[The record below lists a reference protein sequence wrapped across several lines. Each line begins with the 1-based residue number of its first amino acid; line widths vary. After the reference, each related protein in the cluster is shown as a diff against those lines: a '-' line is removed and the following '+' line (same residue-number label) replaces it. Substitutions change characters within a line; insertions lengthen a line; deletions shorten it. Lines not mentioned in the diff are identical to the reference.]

1 MPINDGLFG
10 KTPTHWTLL
19 ICDIKIRRLFS
30 IDSTYTE
37 EEHFKQ
43 LANTIRTSRNE
54 TVIQKLQQDLFNDAQ
69 YLYMDKLVV
78 KQEQTENDCGPFI
91 LMYIQKFVTLTDSS
105 IDCSSIDFKGI
116 LTKLVISQDYDALKM
131 RKEVLTHIM
140 TTQSAERAERAR
152 EILNKY
158 FSVHST
164 PSQQRRKPKKPD
176 ARKKKGPKTKQPA
189 KKRKKTANTSDL
201 SEPSTLMSSTHEIPD
216 PNKLTK
222 TQLQEVSE
230 AIKSLSSEESIAEE
244 CVNWYSRHLMDIY
257 KVDFNAFVTS
267 GSIQSYL
274 VDETRSPHEFFMNKM
289 LATDSRY
296 LFLPIND
303 AMTGLHW
310 GLIVIDKNDLQVIFL
325 DPLYDAE
332 IHRQDVDKN
341 LNEIDSYLNQDIS
354 KIHEILHQLQFQ
366 LIIVP
371 VPQKQTTNDCGVYVL
386 QYMRG
391 LIELLTSN
399 QFTDQSL
406 LHAADRMIQQ
416 PINTRES
423 RQEIKV
429 YLQSLQPPTSRNR
442 ISGQTKIKRTRK
454 YPVKKTDKVA
464 QKKSKR
470 TIRKPSDSDIGVPN
484 VTHKEFLNSLPG
496 ELSNRQKRRRLK
508 LHMIQQALQEAEELF
523 QDSLIRPKLETLAP
537 IDLTTPKINV
547 AACEKTET
555 TKTTAKSTTK
565 VGKSK
570 KFTTKPKAS
579 GKTNATKSLKPP
591 KKQMIDFHCNSEL
604 PEDSNSCSI
613 LSFDIETREVDQL
626 PVKKLTKRLNEQ
638 RQEQNEVLKNQ
649 SDSEREVWIEKH
661 QVFMISGVFG
671 HFIKDEFY
679 LQESFVATSEEST
692 FFSEGENP
700 TDCHSLFFFEDE
712 KQLLEFLSTI

>member
-1 MPINDGLFG
+1 MNVCVPKKRFIFMPINDGLVG

-37 EEHFKQ
+37 EEHFKH
-43 LANTIRTSRNE
+43 LANTIRASRNE
-54 TVIQKLQQDLFNDAQ
+54 KVVQRLQQDLFNDAQ

-91 LMYIQKFVTLTDSS
+91 LLYIQKFVTLTDSY
-105 IDCSSIDFKGI
+105 IDCSSIDFKEI
-116 LTKLVISQDYDALKM
+116 LTKLVTSQDYDALKM
-131 RKEVLTHIM
+131 RKEVLTHIS
-140 TTQSAERAERAR
+140 TTQSAERAKRAR
-152 EILNKY
+152 EILNKF
-158 FSVHST
+158 FSVYST
-164 PSQQRRKPKKPD
+164 PSQQRRKPKNQMQE
-176 ARKKKGPKTKQPA
+176 RKKVLKLNNRPKKERRLLILLNLPVHCAISLKVNLARFKGLKTWNSPF
-189 KKRKKTANTSDL
+189 DL
-201 SEPSTLMSSTHEIPD
+201 SEPSTLISSTHEIPD

-257 KVDFNAFVTS
+257 KVDFNAFVAS
-267 GSIQSYL
+267 GSLQSYL
-274 VDETRSPHEFFMNKM
+274 VDETQSLHEFFMNKI
-289 LATDSRY
+289 LQTDSRY
-296 LFLPIND
+296 LFVPIND

-325 DPLYDAE
+325 DPLYNVED
-332 IHRQDVDKN
+332 HRQDVDKN

-371 VPQKQTTNDCGVYVL
+371 VLQKQTANDCGVYVL
-386 QYMRG
+386 QFMRG

-442 ISGQTKIKRTRK
+442 ISGQTKIKRTCK

-464 QKKSKR
+464 QKK
-470 TIRKPSDSDIGVPN
+470 
-484 VTHKEFLNSLPG
+484 
-496 ELSNRQKRRRLK
+496 
-508 LHMIQQALQEAEELF
+508 
-523 QDSLIRPKLETLAP
+523 
-537 IDLTTPKINV
+537 
-547 AACEKTET
+547 
-555 TKTTAKSTTK
+555 
-565 VGKSK
+565 
-570 KFTTKPKAS
+570 
-579 GKTNATKSLKPP
+579 
-591 KKQMIDFHCNSEL
+591 
-604 PEDSNSCSI
+604 
-613 LSFDIETREVDQL
+613 
-626 PVKKLTKRLNEQ
+626 VKKDYTKAQ
-638 RQEQNEVLKNQ
+638 
-649 SDSEREVWIEKH
+649 
-661 QVFMISGVFG
+661 
-671 HFIKDEFY
+671 
-679 LQESFVATSEEST
+679 
-692 FFSEGENP
+692 
-700 TDCHSLFFFEDE
+700 
-712 KQLLEFLSTI
+712 